1 MSDYDIPDFETEA
14 NDEALALED
23 DDWED
28 LIRQTKEDRN
38 EAINDASLQFYICNL
53 VHFSWLFVSTSM
65 STESHRLE
73 QPPRIMRLYQTS
85 AMGIPF
91 RMVLMMTEGTR
102 VLVWIHTLPSWYTW
116 IGLMQSLEKWHK
128 CRLLNLRRYF
138 LFIPILKK

>member
-1 MSDYDIPDFETEA
+1 MLKEYIEDMSDYDIPDFETEA
-14 NDEALALED
+14 NDEALVLED

-73 QPPRIMRLYQTS
+73 QPPRIMRLYQALT
-85 AMGIPF
+85 MGAVPF
-91 RMVLMMTEGTR
+91 RMVFKK
-102 VLVWIHTLPSWYTW
+102 TLPSWYTW